1 MARLSIH
8 LLGPFYVTLDGEP
21 VVSFE
26 SNKVRALLACLAVEA
41 DRPHMREALAGLLW
55 PNQPER
61 SACHA
66 LSQALCNLRQ
76 VLHDDTADPPFLE
89 ITRGTVQFNPTS
101 DYWLDVAVFNA
112 HLAACP
118 HGSPLHARYPEP
130 CIERLEEAAELYQG
144 EFLNGFF
151 VDNSVPFAEWA
162 TLLRERLHRRAI
174 EMLTRL
180 AAYYERIP
188 DYKRACDCVR
198 RQIEMEPWCEEA
210 HQQLMW
216 LLAHTGQRSAALH
229 QYELCCHI
237 LAEELNVAPSGST
250 QRLHARIASATEIGA
265 HNLPP
270 SLTPLVGRE
279 AELHEIARHL
289 ADPGCHLLSIV
300 GPGGVGKTRLAIQ
313 AAYET
318 RFSYLHG
325 VCFVPLAAVHSSSF
339 LVAALA
345 NGLHLQLQSEEEP
358 GTQVTEVLRS
368 RETLVVL
375 DPFEHLIEEGAAF
388 LSGLLRTAPEV
399 KLLVTSRQRLNLYGE
414 TVMAVGATTPQPPQR
429 IHPV

>member
-8 LLGPFYVTLDGEP
+8 LLGLFYATLDGEP

-41 DRPHMREALAGLLW
+41 DRPHTREALAGLLW
-55 PNQPER
+55 PHQPER

-101 DYWLDVAVFNA
+101 NYWLDVAVFNA

-188 DYKRACDCVR
+188 DYERACDCVR
-198 RQIEMEPWCEEA
+198 RQIEMEP
-210 HQQLMW
+210 
-216 LLAHTGQRSAALH
+216 
-229 QYELCCHI
+229 
-237 LAEELNVAPSGST
+237 
-250 QRLHARIASATEIGA
+250 
-265 HNLPP
+265 
-270 SLTPLVGRE
+270 
-279 AELHEIARHL
+279 
-289 ADPGCHLLSIV
+289 
-300 GPGGVGKTRLAIQ
+300 
-313 AAYET
+313 
-318 RFSYLHG
+318 
-325 VCFVPLAAVHSSSF
+325 
-339 LVAALA
+339 
-345 NGLHLQLQSEEEP
+345 
-358 GTQVTEVLRS
+358 
-368 RETLVVL
+368 
-375 DPFEHLIEEGAAF
+375 
-388 LSGLLRTAPEV
+388 
-399 KLLVTSRQRLNLYGE
+399 
-414 TVMAVGATTPQPPQR
+414 
-429 IHPV
+429 